1 MLSRMVLYLNEIEQY
16 LKRSQEKFEI
26 GKITIEKGYYADSIS
41 DFYYSMVFMA
51 VALLSVKGVKT
62 KTHGGLI
69 GQFGEEFV
77 LTGEFSRDIVKYF
90 SQVETLRNT
99 VDYAAFNGVTKK
111 MALNKMKQTE
121 KFLQEA
127 KRVLKEYYNYD

>member
-1 MLSRMVLYLNEIEQY
+1 
-16 LKRSQEKFEI
+16 
-26 GKITIEKGYYADSIS
+26 
-41 DFYYSMVFMA
+41 MA
-51 VALLSVKGVKT
+51 IALLNVKGVKT

-69 GQFGEEFV
+69 DLFGEEFV
-77 LTGEFSRDIVKYF
+77 LTEEFSRDIVKYF
-90 SQVETLRNT
+90 SQAETLRNT

-127 KRVLKEYYNYD
+127 KRVLKEYYNYE